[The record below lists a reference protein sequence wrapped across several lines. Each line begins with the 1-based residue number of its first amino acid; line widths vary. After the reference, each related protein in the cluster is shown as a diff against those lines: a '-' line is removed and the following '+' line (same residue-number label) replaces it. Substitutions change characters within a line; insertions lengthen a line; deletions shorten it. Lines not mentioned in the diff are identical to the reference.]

1 LGFDVAALVGHDLG
15 GIVAYAY
22 AARYPAKVTRL
33 AFLEAPI
40 PGVGPWEEVKAIP
53 ALWHWNFG
61 GPDAERLVAGR
72 ERIYLN
78 HFWNAFAVDPSKIG
92 DEVRDHYA
100 AQYAEPG
107 GMRAAFA
114 QFAAFAEDAR
124 QNAGA
129 EDRKL
134 TIPVLAVGAERAFG
148 PYPAVFMRSVA
159 TDVRAVVI
167 PGAGHWLMEEAP
179 DATVALLR
187 DFIDGE

>member
-1 LGFDVAALVGHDLG
+1 TATLVGHDLG

-22 AARYPAKVTRL
+22 AARYPGKVTRL

-40 PGVGPWEEVKAIP
+40 PGVGPWEEVKAVP

-72 ERIYLN
+72 ERIYLD

-100 AQYAEPG
+100 AQYAAPG

-124 QNAGA
+124 QNEGA
-129 EDRKL
+129 DGRKL
-134 TIPVLAVGAERAFG
+134 TIPVLAVGAEHAFG
-148 PYPAVFMRSVA
+148 PYPAMFMRSVA

-167 PGAGHWLMEEAP
+167 PGTGHWLMEENP